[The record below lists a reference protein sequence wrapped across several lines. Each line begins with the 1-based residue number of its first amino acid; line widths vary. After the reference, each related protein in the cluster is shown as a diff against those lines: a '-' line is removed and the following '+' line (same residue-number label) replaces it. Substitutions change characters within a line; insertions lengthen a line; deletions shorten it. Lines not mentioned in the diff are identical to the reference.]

1 MADCRYA
8 GRTQHRLL
16 RTHLRDCDAAGCE
29 GCQPCTE
36 RHCRAC
42 GMRHVEEQT
51 CAQCVGD
58 VRDDLAEIVTL
69 DGRMLDE
76 AQHRGVESQAA
87 MLAGPA
93 ADHEVWYARH
103 RLILQRATVGT
114 KADEARAMEW
124 HYDNRDEQHPYW
136 VLGGWDLMVTEYLG
150 HDRTEAVSVT
160 GSADYLA
167 DQLTYLA
174 QRPDFGWED
183 MAREVRSCRAHL
195 EDVLYDGE
203 RDERG
208 TPCPMCGKRALVKDV
223 ADQQTKR
230 CDCGPR
236 PTMRHAEHGR
246 CTCPFR
252 LRLERPDPKRDPVL
266 VRVYDV
272 PLSPDHVH
280 QRHDLACIACHR
292 EAEWDARHTQH
303 GSQDEDRWVCP
314 DKDCHAA
321 YTEEDYR
328 SKVEAVYVMHS
339 DRLTASQIAATYRV
353 PEGTVRRWAN
363 GWRDARGR
371 EHEPVV
377 RKRGYDGQGRQLYDV
392 DDVLAQREHNEPVA
406 V

>member
-1 MADCRYA
+1 
-8 GRTQHRLL
+8 
-16 RTHLRDCDAAGCE
+16 
-29 GCQPCTE
+29 
-36 RHCRAC
+36 
-42 GMRHVEEQT
+42 MRHVEEQT

-76 AQHRGVESQAA
+76 AQHRGVESEAA

-93 ADHEVWYARH
+93 ADHEVWQARH
-103 RLILQRATVGT
+103 RILLQRATVGT

-195 EDVLYDGE
+195 EDVLREGD
-203 RDERG
+203 RAERG
-208 TPCPMCGKRALVKDV
+208 SPCPMCAKASLEKDYGDTE
-223 ADQQTKR
+223 ADDR
-230 CDCGPR
+230 W
-236 PTMRHAEHGR
+236 
-246 CTCPFR
+246 TCPR
-252 LRLERPDPKRDPVL
+252 R
-266 VRVYDV
+266 
-272 PLSPDHVH
+272 
-280 QRHDLACIACHR
+280 
-292 EAEWDARHTQH
+292 
-303 GSQDEDRWVCP
+303 
-314 DKDCHAA
+314 DCHAA

-328 SKVEAVYVMHS
+328 SKVEAVYVMYS
-339 DRLTASQIAATYRV
+339 DRLTASQIATTYRV

-363 GWRDARGR
+363 GWRDARGIER
-371 EHEPVV
+371 KPVV